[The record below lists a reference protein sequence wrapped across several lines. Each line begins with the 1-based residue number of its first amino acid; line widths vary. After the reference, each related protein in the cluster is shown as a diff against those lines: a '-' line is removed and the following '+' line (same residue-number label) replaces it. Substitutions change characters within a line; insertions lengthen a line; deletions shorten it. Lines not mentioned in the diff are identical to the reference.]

1 MTSLTKKG
9 ETQNQKIFF
18 RCKLRLI
25 FAESFEGLNSSVSST
40 IDWRLMELQSSA
52 KLGAQCMIFRNDIFL
67 HWQ

>member
-25 FAESFEGLNSSVSST
+25 FAESFEGLNSSQSLAQST
-40 IDWRLMELQSSA
+40 GDLWSC
-52 KLGAQCMIFRNDIFL
+52 KVVRN
-67 HWQ
+67 